1 MLFSSITFLFLFL
14 PVTVLIYYLVPQ
26 KTRNLVLLIASLF
39 FYAWGEPVYVVLM
52 ILSILLNFFCGKDIG
67 KKRADPVR
75 AKRSLIFAV
84 VMNVLI
90 LGFFKYYGLL
100 METLNVLFPYEIP
113 YRELA
118 LPIGISF
125 YTFQELSYLIDI
137 YRGNAKPQQRLL
149 PFALYISMFSQLIAG
164 PIVRYVDIEAQLLNR
179 VMSMRKFGQGVM
191 YFIVGFAKKVVL
203 ADSIG
208 VLYEQITA
216 LPIGSFSVLTAWVG
230 CLAFAFQIYFDFSG
244 YSDMAIGLGKMFG
257 FEFRKNFQYPYI
269 AKNIGEFWRRWHIS
283 LGTWFREYVYIPLGG
298 NKCPA
303 SRHLLNL
310 LIVWA
315 LTGLWHG
322 AQWNFLVWGLYYGV
336 ILILE
341 RYVWGRALGRLPAF
355 VQHIYTFVLVLIGW
369 VFFFSPSLG
378 AAMDYLGVM
387 FGAGASAWIDRQG
400 FYFLLTHWL
409 LFLLCAI
416 GSSLRGMNILRLLT
430 GSYESRRIRQIAA
443 CVVYIGMFLVSL
455 AFLVTES
462 FHPFLYFRF

>member
-67 KKRADPVR
+67 EKRADPVR

-149 PFALYISMFSQLIAG
+149 PFALYISMFPQLIAG

-322 AQWNFLVWGLYYGV
+322 AQWNFLAWGLYYGV

-378 AAMDYLGVM
+378 AARDYLGVM

-409 LFLLCAI
+409 LFLLCVI

>member
-149 PFALYISMFSQLIAG
+149 PFALYISMFPQLIAG

-341 RYVWGRALGRLPAF
+341 RYVWGRALGRLPVF

-400 FYFLLTHWL
+400 FYFLMTHWL

>member
-67 KKRADPVR
+67 EKRADPVR

-149 PFALYISMFSQLIAG
+149 PFALYISMFPQLIAG

-208 VLYEQITA
+208 ALYEQITA

-378 AAMDYLGVM
+378 EAMDYLGVM

-409 LFLLCAI
+409 LFLLCVI

-455 AFLVTES
+455 AFLVPES

>member
-67 KKRADPVR
+67 EKRADPVR

-149 PFALYISMFSQLIAG
+149 PFALYISMFPQLIAG

-191 YFIVGFAKKVVL
+191 YFIVGFTKKVVL

-208 VLYEQITA
+208 ALYEQITA
-216 LPIGSFSVLTAWVG
+216 LSIGSFSVLTAWVG

-341 RYVWGRALGRLPAF
+341 RYVWGRALGRLPVF

>member
-67 KKRADPVR
+67 EKRADPVR

-149 PFALYISMFSQLIAG
+149 PFALYISMFPQLIAG

-208 VLYEQITA
+208 ALYEQITA

-298 NKCPA
+298 NKCSV

-322 AQWNFLVWGLYYGV
+322 AQWNFLAWGLYYGV

>member
-67 KKRADPVR
+67 EKRADPVR

-149 PFALYISMFSQLIAG
+149 PFALYISMFPQLIAG

-409 LFLLCAI
+409 LFLLCVI

-443 CVVYIGMFLVSL
+443 CAVYIGMFLVSL

>member
-67 KKRADPVR
+67 EKRADPVR

-149 PFALYISMFSQLIAG
+149 PFALYISMFPQLIAG

-208 VLYEQITA
+208 ALYEQITA

-341 RYVWGRALGRLPAF
+341 RYVWGRALGRLPVF

-409 LFLLCAI
+409 LFLLCVI

-443 CVVYIGMFLVSL
+443 CAVYIGMFLVSL

>member
-67 KKRADPVR
+67 EKRADPVR

-149 PFALYISMFSQLIAG
+149 PFALYISMFPQLIAG

-322 AQWNFLVWGLYYGV
+322 AQWNFLAWGLYYGV

-409 LFLLCAI
+409 LFLLCVI

>member
-67 KKRADPVR
+67 EKRADPVR

-149 PFALYISMFSQLIAG
+149 PFALYISMFPQLIAG

-208 VLYEQITA
+208 ALYEQITA

-315 LTGLWHG
+315 LIGLWHG

-409 LFLLCAI
+409 LFLLCVI

>member
-67 KKRADPVR
+67 EKRADPVR
-75 AKRSLIFAV
+75 AKRSLVFAV

-118 LPIGISF
+118 LPVGISF

-149 PFALYISMFSQLIAG
+149 PFALYISMFPQLIAG

-208 VLYEQITA
+208 ALYEQITA

-257 FEFRKNFQYPYI
+257 FEFRKNFQFPYI

-409 LFLLCAI
+409 LFLLCVI

>member
-67 KKRADPVR
+67 EKRADPVR

-149 PFALYISMFSQLIAG
+149 PFALYISMFPQLIAG

-179 VMSMRKFGQGVM
+179 VMSMWKFGQGVM

-208 VLYEQITA
+208 ALYEQITA

-322 AQWNFLVWGLYYGV
+322 AQWNFLAWGLYYGV

-409 LFLLCAI
+409 LFLLCVI

>member
-67 KKRADPVR
+67 EKRADPVR

-113 YRELA
+113 YREPA

-149 PFALYISMFSQLIAG
+149 PFALYISMFPQLIAG

-208 VLYEQITA
+208 ALYEQITA

-409 LFLLCAI
+409 LFLLCVI

>member
-125 YTFQELSYLIDI
+125 YTFQELSYLIGI

-149 PFALYISMFSQLIAG
+149 PFALYISMFPQLIAG

-208 VLYEQITA
+208 ALYEQITA

-298 NKCPA
+298 NKCSV

-322 AQWNFLVWGLYYGV
+322 AQWNFLAWGLYYGV

-409 LFLLCAI
+409 LFLLCVI

>member
-67 KKRADPVR
+67 EKRADPVR
-75 AKRSLIFAV
+75 AKRSLVFAV

-118 LPIGISF
+118 LPVGISF

-149 PFALYISMFSQLIAG
+149 PFALYISMFPQLIAG

-208 VLYEQITA
+208 ALYEQITA

-269 AKNIGEFWRRWHIS
+269 AKNIGEFWMRWHIS

-409 LFLLCAI
+409 LFLLCVI

>member
-26 KTRNLVLLIASLF
+26 KTKNLVLLIASLF

-67 KKRADPVR
+67 EKRADPVR

-125 YTFQELSYLIDI
+125 YIFQELSYLIDI
-137 YRGNAKPQQRLL
+137 YRGNARPQERLL
-149 PFALYISMFSQLIAG
+149 PFALYISMFPQLIAG
-164 PIVRYVDIEAQLLNR
+164 PIVRYVDIEAQLQNR
-179 VMSMRKFGQGVM
+179 IMSMRKFGQGVM

-208 VLYEQITA
+208 ALYEQITE

-298 NKCPA
+298 NKCLA
-303 SRHLLNL
+303 SRHMLNL

-341 RYVWGRALGRLPAF
+341 RYVWGRALGRLPGF

-409 LFLLCAI
+409 LFLLCVI

>member
-67 KKRADPVR
+67 EKRADPVR

-149 PFALYISMFSQLIAG
+149 PFALYISMFPQLIAG

-208 VLYEQITA
+208 ALYEQITA

-409 LFLLCAI
+409 LFLLCVI

-455 AFLVTES
+455 AFLVPES

>member
-149 PFALYISMFSQLIAG
+149 PFALYISMFPQLIAG

-208 VLYEQITA
+208 ALYEQITA

-298 NKCPA
+298 NKCSA
-303 SRHLLNL
+303 SRYLLNL

-322 AQWNFLVWGLYYGV
+322 AQWNFLAWGLYYGV

-409 LFLLCAI
+409 LFLLCVI

>member
-67 KKRADPVR
+67 EKRADPVR

-149 PFALYISMFSQLIAG
+149 PFALYISMFPQLIAG

-208 VLYEQITA
+208 ALYEQITA

-322 AQWNFLVWGLYYGV
+322 AQWNFLAWGLYYGV

-378 AAMDYLGVM
+378 AARDYLGVM

-409 LFLLCAI
+409 LFLLCVI

>member
-67 KKRADPVR
+67 EKRADPVR

-149 PFALYISMFSQLIAG
+149 PFALYISMFPQLIAG

-208 VLYEQITA
+208 ALYEQITA

-303 SRHLLNL
+303 FRHLLNL

-409 LFLLCAI
+409 LFLLCVI

>member
-26 KTRNLVLLIASLF
+26 KTKNLVLLIASLF

-67 KKRADPVR
+67 EKRADPVR

-125 YTFQELSYLIDI
+125 YIFQELSYLIDI
-137 YRGNAKPQQRLL
+137 YRGNARPQERLL
-149 PFALYISMFSQLIAG
+149 PFALYISMFPQLIAG

>member
-67 KKRADPVR
+67 EKRADPVR

-149 PFALYISMFSQLIAG
+149 PFALYISMFPQLIAG

-208 VLYEQITA
+208 ALYEQITA
-216 LPIGSFSVLTAWVG
+216 LSIGSFSVLTAWVG

-341 RYVWGRALGRLPAF
+341 RYVWGRALGRLPVF

-369 VFFFSPSLG
+369 GFFFSPSLG

>member
-149 PFALYISMFSQLIAG
+149 PFALYISMFPQLIAG

-208 VLYEQITA
+208 ALYEQITA

-303 SRHLLNL
+303 SRHMLNL

-341 RYVWGRALGRLPAF
+341 RYVWGRALGRLPGF

-409 LFLLCAI
+409 LFLLCVI

>member
-67 KKRADPVR
+67 EKRADPVR

-149 PFALYISMFSQLIAG
+149 PFALYISMFPQLIAG

-208 VLYEQITA
+208 ALYEQITA

-369 VFFFSPSLG
+369 VFFFSPSLE

-409 LFLLCAI
+409 LFLLCVI